1 MLKSI
6 AQGFLSIVKK
16 SPDALLSMHYLIID
30 ALIKQQQA
38 G

>member
-6 AQGFLSIVKK
+6 AQGILSIVKK
-16 SPDALLSMHYLIID
+16 SPDALFSMHFLMID